1 MCVCVVEGLQ
11 IFILFHFPILFYHT
25 CVFFFLLKYSW
36 FTIMCSVQ
44 LLSHVQLFVFPWTT
58 TCQASLS
65 ITNSWS
71 LLKLMSIVLVMPSNY
86 VTLCHSLLLL
96 PSIFPNIRVFS
107 YESVLHIIICVKIM
121 CEFQMYNKVIWLYI
135 YICIYLYSFLW
146 FFSIIA
152 YYIFS

>member
-1 MCVCVVEGLQ
+1 MCVCGGG
-11 IFILFHFPILFYHT
+11 ITDFYFISFPNTFLSYMCIL
-25 CVFFFLLKYSW
+25 FLLKYSW
-36 FTIMCSVQ
+36 FTIMPSVQ
-44 LLSHVQLFVFPWTT
+44 SLSHVQLFVFPWTAT
-58 TCQASLS
+58 RQASLS

-71 LLKLMSIVLVMPSNY
+71 LLKLMSIVSVMPSNY
-86 VTLCHSLLLL
+86 DTFCHSLLLL